1 MLARLIIVI
10 ALALLVV
17 APMSWR
23 NCVKLLLYTV
33 VVEGAVRK
41 WLFPGSQEAV
51 FFAKDVIA
59 LIAYAK
65 FLNDPKVPRGAPP
78 YNSTFR
84 LLLACTAFFVL
95 LQVCNPN
102 LGSPLV
108 GFIGAKNYV
117 LYMPLVFLVGHL
129 FESQRDLY
137 RFLRGFS
144 LIIPMMFLL
153 GVAQYNSAPNSW
165 INVYSEETTFTSLV
179 ADRPRITGTFSYI
192 SGFSIFLIYMAS
204 IVVPFLYLQQS
215 WWSWLLSR
223 TNIVLI
229 TALMLMTGSRSTI
242 AFVVVF
248 SFGYLFLN
256 PGLLLPRNLVRA
268 LPSVVGMLAVMSIF
282 FHDELENY
290 LFRVSTSSDS
300 VHARISEAIFEPVGF
315 MPSAGIF
322 GYGAGATYRGS
333 ERIRELFDLPAA
345 TPIAIPFENEPG
357 RVMLELGPFGFCL
370 WFAMRIMGI
379 VLLWKLFYTL
389 SLPLTRQLAVTAA
402 LFHGITLLS
411 PIVFGT
417 GSAVFYWFLL
427 GFLYLLPR
435 VEAAE
440 MAKASLQESNA
451 SEA

>member
-1 MLARLIIVI
+1 MLARLVIVVAI
-10 ALALLVV
+10 AVLVV

-23 NCVKLLLYTV
+23 NCVKLLLYAV

-41 WLFPGSQEAV
+41 WIFPGSQEAV

-65 FLNDPKVPRGAPP
+65 FLNDPAIPRRLPP
-78 YNSTFR
+78 FNSTLKLF
-84 LLLACTAFFVL
+84 LGCTAFFVL
-95 LQVCNPN
+95 LQVCNPS

-108 GFIGAKNYV
+108 GLIGAKNYL
-117 LYMPLVFLVGHL
+117 LYMPLTFLVGHL

-144 LIIPMMFLL
+144 LIIPAMFLL
-153 GVAQYNSAPNSW
+153 AFAQYNSPPNSW
-165 INVYSEETTFTSLV
+165 LNVYAEETRFVSLV
-179 ADRPRITGTFSYI
+179 NDRPRITGTFSYI
-192 SGFSIFLIYMAS
+192 SGFSTFLIYMAA

-215 WWSWLLSR
+215 WWSWLLCR

-242 AFVVVF
+242 AFIVVF

-268 LPSVVGMLAVMSIF
+268 LPSVLGMLAVMSIF
-282 FHDELENY
+282 FYDELENY
-290 LFRVSTSSDS
+290 AFRYRTSSDS
-300 VHARISEAIFEPVGF
+300 LHGRIADTVLEPLKFLPHAGTI
-315 MPSAGIF
+315 

-333 ERIRELFDLPAA
+333 ERIREIFQLPPGA
-345 TPIAIPFENEPG
+345 PIATTYESEPG

-370 WFAMRIMGI
+370 WFATRILG
-379 VLLWKLFYTL
+379 VFLLWKLFYTL

-402 LFHGITLLS
+402 LFHAITLIS

-417 GSAVFYWFLL
+417 GSAVFYWFLF

-435 VEAAE
+435 IESAE
-440 MAKASLQESNA
+440 LAKASAKDSTVSES
-451 SEA
+451 